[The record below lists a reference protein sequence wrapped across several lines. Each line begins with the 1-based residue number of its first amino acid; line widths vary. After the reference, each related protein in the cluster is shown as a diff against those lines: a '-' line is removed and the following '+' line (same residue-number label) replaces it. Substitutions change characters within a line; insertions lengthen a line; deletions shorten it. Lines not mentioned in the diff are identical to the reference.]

1 MDNLDILLN
10 FVRFASVGWNYWFHT
25 LVPISNIVFQ
35 AYADS
40 AHIYLICSASP
51 CTNTVFKYDSFWTE
65 YAGSLVYVTI

>member
-35 AYADS
+35 AYTDS
-40 AHIYLICSASP
+40 
-51 CTNTVFKYDSFWTE
+51 
-65 YAGSLVYVTI
+65 VYIVEVD